1 MQAVPSHSGEMSQ
14 GLSMEKPHRKP
25 VHGREI
31 DPAARRGK
39 RAFDALAASAV
50 GLEFGVA
57 VLVGAFFGHWLDGK
71 AGTDPWLMLL
81 FIVLGFAAGVINV
94 VRGARRAERAMEGHF
109 DDE

>member
-1 MQAVPSHSGEMSQ
+1 MTDEHRRP
-14 GLSMEKPHRKP
+14 MES
-25 VHGREI
+25 REI

-71 AGTDPWLMLL
+71 AGTEPWLMLA
-81 FIVLGFAAGVINV
+81 FIVLGFVAGVINV
-94 VRGARRAERAMEGHF
+94 VRGVRRAERAMEHH
-109 DDE
+109 DE